1 MSNFILY
8 CKDFE
13 KYKNYQEWSFWDNH
27 IEIKIVANR
36 NENTYC
42 WEGYITRI
50 IKNKYL
56 TDIINKISH
65 GGIISM
71 TENTYCWEGYIT
83 RIIKNKYLTD
93 IINKI
98 SHGGIISMTENTLG
112 FGFATYRDYKPKYD
126 ELKYY
131 KNYFSSE
138 KIENLKYWTF
148 PEIKT
153 ELEKI
158 AGYYKT
164 CEPISS

>member
-71 TENTYCWEGYIT
+71 TENT
-83 RIIKNKYLTD
+83 
-93 IINKI
+93 
-98 SHGGIISMTENTLG
+98 LG
-112 FGFATYRDYKPKYD
+112 FGFATYKDYKPKYD

-131 KNYFSSE
+131 KNYFSEE

-148 PEIKT
+148 PEIKI

>member
-56 TDIINKISH
+56 TH
-65 GGIISM
+65 
-71 TENTYCWEGYIT
+71 
-83 RIIKNKYLTD
+83 

>member
-36 NENTYC
+36 N
-42 WEGYITRI
+42 
-50 IKNKYL
+50 
-56 TDIINKISH
+56 
-65 GGIISM
+65 
-71 TENTYCWEGYIT
+71 ENTYCWEGYIT

-148 PEIKT
+148 PEIKI

-158 AGYYKT
+158 ASYYKT

>member
-65 GGIISM
+65 GGII
-71 TENTYCWEGYIT
+71 N
-83 RIIKNKYLTD
+83 
-93 IINKI
+93 
-98 SHGGIISMTENTLG
+98 MTENTLG

-148 PEIKT
+148 PEIKI